1 MVKII
6 TIRETGRDYVIDD
19 KVYYDAEYGVIRKKV
34 ITLDE
39 DGNPN
44 GILTVSPVDIVE
56 MHETYTEEVIKRLE
70 NVANMAQEIVEDM
83 MRKKVEGMKIRN
95 QSDDMGR
102 DYV

>member
-1 MVKII
+1 MTKII

-19 KVYYDAEYGVIRKKV
+19 KVYYDAEYGMIQKKV

-56 MHETYTEEVIKRLE
+56 MHETYTEEKIKRLE
-70 NVANMAQEIVEDM
+70 NVANMAQEIAEGIIK
-83 MRKKVEGMKIRN
+83 KKVEGMKIENRT
-95 QSDDMGR
+95 DDMER